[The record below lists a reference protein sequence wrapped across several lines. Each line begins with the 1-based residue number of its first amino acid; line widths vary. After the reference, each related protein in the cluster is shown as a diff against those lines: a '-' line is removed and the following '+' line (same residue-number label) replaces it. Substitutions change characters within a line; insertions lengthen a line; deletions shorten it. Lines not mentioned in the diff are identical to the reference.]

1 MPSVRIQSLDRGLTL
16 LEIVA
21 QSRQPVSLAAMA
33 AALGVDRSSAFRLA
47 NTLRQ
52 RGFLV
57 QLPSGKGYV
66 LGSAARQ
73 LAGAF
78 RLDELLLQIAKEH
91 VQALATTTGETA
103 HLAIREG
110 DRAALIYHQLSGQPV
125 GVSTG
130 SGFCVPLHCTSVG
143 KALIAD
149 CDAEELHAI
158 FGDAP
163 LPAITKRTICSLP
176 ELARDCQFARR
187 RGYAL
192 DDEENAEG
200 VCCLSV
206 PIRDAS
212 GHTVASIGV
221 SAPVARL
228 SKKRHAAVARQIQE
242 VADAISKKLGRT
254 TPENHT

>member
-1 MPSVRIQSLDRGLTL
+1 MPPARIQSLDRGLAL
-16 LEIVA
+16 LEMVA

-33 AALGVDRSSAFRLA
+33 AALRVDRSSAFRLA

-57 QLPSGKGYV
+57 QLPAGKGYV

-73 LAGAF
+73 LAGMF
-78 RLDELLLQIAKEH
+78 RLDELLLSVAKEH
-91 VQALATTTGETA
+91 VQALAAATGETA

-110 DRAALIYHQLSGQPV
+110 DQAALIDHKTSGQPV

-130 SGFCVPLHCTSVG
+130 SGFCVPLHSTSVG

-149 CDAEELHAI
+149 CDTEQLHAI

-163 LPAITKRTICSLP
+163 LPAITKRTIGSLP
-176 ELARDCQFARR
+176 ALTRDCQLTRR

-206 PIRDAS
+206 PIRDAGS
-212 GHTVASIGV
+212 RIVASIGV

-228 SKKRHAAVARQIQE
+228 PKKRHAAVARQIHE
-242 VADAISKKLGRT
+242 VADAISEKLGRT
-254 TPENHT
+254 TTDN

>member
-1 MPSVRIQSLDRGLTL
+1 MPPARIQSLDRGLTL
-16 LEIVA
+16 LDMVA

-52 RGFLV
+52 RGFLA
-57 QLPSGKGYV
+57 QLPLGKGYV
-66 LGSAARQ
+66 LGSAARR
-73 LAGAF
+73 LADAF
-78 RLDELLLQIAKEH
+78 HLDELLLSVAKEH
-91 VQALATTTGETA
+91 VQALAALTGETT

-110 DRAALIYHQLSGQPV
+110 NQAALVYHQLSGQPV

-149 CDAEELHAI
+149 CDAEQLHAI
-158 FGDAP
+158 FADAP
-163 LPAITKRTICSLP
+163 LPAITKRTIGSLP
-176 ELARDCQFARR
+176 ELARDCQLARR

-212 GHTVASIGV
+212 GQIVASIGV

-228 SKKRHAAVARQIQE
+228 PKRRHAAVAQQIRE
-242 VADAISKKLGRT
+242 AADAVSEKLGRT
-254 TPENHT
+254 TPETHT

>member
-1 MPSVRIQSLDRGLTL
+1 MPTSTIQSLDRGLTI
-16 LEIVA
+16 LEMVA
-21 QSRQPVSLAAMA
+21 QSQQPVPLTAFVD
-33 AALGVDRSSAFRLA
+33 ALQIDRSSAFRLA
-47 NTLRQ
+47 STLKQ

-57 QLPSGKGYV
+57 QLPAGGGYV
-66 LGSAARQ
+66 LGSASRR

-78 RLDELLLQIAKEH
+78 HLESLLLQVAMDDVKTLAAATKE
-91 VQALATTTGETA
+91 TT

-110 DRAALIYHQLSGQPV
+110 NQALLIAHQISGQPV

-130 SGFCVPLHCTSVG
+130 SGFCVPLHSTSVG

-149 CDAEELHAI
+149 CDEKQLRAMLGEGPFQA
-158 FGDAP
+158 F
-163 LPAITKRTICSLP
+163 TQRTIQTLDA
-176 ELARDCQFARR
+176 LARDCQHSQQ

-206 PIRDAS
+206 PIRDGS
-212 GHTVASIGV
+212 GQIVASIGI

-228 SKKRHAAVARQIQE
+228 PKKQHAAAVQPIKLAAGSIA
-242 VADAISKKLGRT
+242 VKLGYS
-254 TPENHT
+254 